1 MRNDIAKVPY
11 IGVEFERHRS
21 RRIIKL
27 LAVLL
32 ALVLIMAI
40 VSNVVWK
47 IKYDEATDGE
57 NEYESI
63 PAVVHRIQDKD
74 NYVGKRRKC
83 AKTLKTT
90 ISHGVNG

>member
-11 IGVEFERHRS
+11 IGVEFERCRS

-32 ALVLIMAI
+32 ALVIILAI
-40 VSNVVWK
+40 VSNVIWK
-47 IKYDEATDGE
+47 IKYDEVTDGE
-57 NEYESI
+57 SGYENPPTVI
-63 PAVVHRIQDKD
+63 HRIQDKD
-74 NYVGKRRKC
+74 NFVRKRRKC

-90 ISHGVNG
+90 ISHGVSG